1 MSDLH
6 ANLTALHQ
14 VLFEISAP
22 QILFKSQ
29 WYAGVFSYSGQISL
43 PLLAVLSLLC

>member
-6 ANLTALHQ
+6 ANPAALRRAVFQ
-14 VLFEISAP
+14 TSAL
-22 QILFKSQ
+22 QILFESQ
-29 WYAGVFSYSGQISL
+29 CDSSVFSYSGQTSL

>member
-6 ANLTALHQ
+6 VNPAALHQ
-14 VLFEISAP
+14 AVVQTSALQIPFE
-22 QILFKSQ
+22 SQ
-29 WYAGVFSYSGQISL
+29 CDGSMFSYSGQTSP